1 MGDANELMGRVR
13 GGDAAAFEALYDG
26 YHRLVYG
33 LALRVLTDPGL
44 AEDVTQAVFLKIWR
58 SPEAFRDG
66 NFTSWI
72 ARVARNRAID
82 MLRARNTRAESE
94 FSDALPLDGTP
105 EDAILARAD
114 AAVVRHAMACLPV
127 EQREAIELGF
137 FGGITHEGIARRMGL
152 PLGTIKSRIRSGLRR
167 LRATLGGSTT

>member
-1 MGDANELMGRVR
+1 MEDAIKLMGRVR
-13 GGDAAAFEALYDG
+13 NSDAAAFEALYDG

-33 LALRVLTDPGL
+33 VAVRILSDCGL

-82 MLRARNTRAESE
+82 VLRARNTRAESE
-94 FSDALPLDGTP
+94 LPYALPLNGTP
-105 EDAILARAD
+105 EDAVLARAD
-114 AAVVRHAMACLPV
+114 AAVVRDAIAHLPV

-137 FGGITHEGIARRMGL
+137 FGGITHEGIAS
-152 PLGTIKSRIRSGLRR
+152 SRSASPMR
-167 LRATLGGSTT
+167 LIDG